1 METVTPI
8 ASNPRQRARE
18 MMRDLLQ
25 ATKPYAQEDISLSW
39 QLWIQ
44 TFVVWLGCWALTFP
58 WAPIWMRV
66 IGSIM
71 TGWVTVRLFIFYHDY
86 LHGAI
91 FRNGSVAKYPMWLYG
106 ALILNPPEVWRRS
119 HNYHHQNNSQIAT
132 ASIGSFPVMTLDQ
145 YREATSAQRFMYRAS
160 RHWLTMV
167 MGYVFVFILGMCV
180 KSLVTD
186 AKRHWDSAAALVIHV
201 ILLAGF
207 IYMGHGIWFWSYI
220 LPIAISCCLGA
231 YLFYIQHNFPDMR
244 LVMRAD
250 WDYVHAALKSSSF
263 LDTNSLLHWL
273 TGNIGYHHVHHLN
286 PQIPFYRLPDAM
298 AGIEAL
304 QQPGT
309 TTLKPTDIYKCLNL
323 TVWHTQE
330 RRMLNSRAL
339 RGYLRQPAFATA

>member
-1 METVTPI
+1 METGTQI
-8 ASNPRQRARE
+8 ASTPRQRARE
-18 MMRDLLQ
+18 KMRDLLQ
-25 ATKPYAQEDISLSW
+25 ATKPYAQEDLAVTW
-39 QLWIQ
+39 RLWFE
-44 TFVVWLGCWALTFP
+44 TLAVWFAFWALTFP
-58 WAPIWMRV
+58 WAPMWMRV
-66 IGSIM
+66 FSSIM
-71 TGWVTVRLFIFYHDY
+71 TGFVTVRLFIFYHDY

-91 FRNGSVAKYPMWLYG
+91 FRNSTAAKFPMWLFG
-106 ALILNPPEVWRRS
+106 SLILNPPEVWRRS

-145 YREATSAQRFMYRAS
+145 YREATLMQRFMYRAS

-167 MGYVFVFILGMCV
+167 MGYIFVFILGMCV
-180 KSLVTD
+180 KSFVTD
-186 AKRHWDSAAALVIHV
+186 PKRHWDSAASLVIHFV
-201 ILLAGF
+201 LLAAF
-207 IYMGHGIWFWSYI
+207 IALGQGIWFWSYI
-220 LPIAISCCLGA
+220 LPIVVSCCAGA
-231 YLFYIQHNFPDMR
+231 YLFYIQHNFPDMQ

-263 LDTNSLLHWL
+263 LDTNPVMHWL

-309 TTLKPTDIYKCLNL
+309 TTLKPVDIYRCLNL
-323 TVWHTQE
+323 TVWHAGE

-339 RGYLRQPAFATA
+339 RGYLRQPLAVPA